1 MSRTVIPRQRQS
13 IATAVINPPDAIDA
27 FSGTQAL
34 EALPIPAAYLNPDQS
49 LGFINQ
55 AMVSALDL
63 PAGTA
68 LQKIACSVQQDA
80 AVLSAEGVDVEL
92 SLRPLPHGGS
102 LAVLLSAV
110 QGHEALPPHRIDTL
124 TGLPDRSV
132 LEPLFKRLR
141 KDGANRK
148 CALLLIDLDRFKNVN
163 DTLGHPAG
171 DSLLL
176 QVVERLKSTIRE
188 DDTLVR
194 LGGDEFALVQTDAK
208 QPDAADGLAGRL
220 VDLISRTYLLD
231 GQVVNIGASIG
242 IAFEQRDKADAND
255 LLKAAD
261 LALYYA
267 KENGRGQHHFFEP
280 EMEEAAANRR
290 EMEGDMRKA
299 IVLRQF
305 DVHYQPLADLAD
317 GSITGVEALARWNHP
332 TKGLIMPNDFI
343 PLAEETGLI
352 LKIGEFVLQKACQA
366 AASWPGH
373 LLVAVNVS
381 SVQVQSEGF
390 VQTVQSVLER
400 TGLAPGRLELEVTE
414 SLMINNPQNALNV
427 LQMLKN
433 LGVRIVMDDFGT
445 GYSSLNYLQSF
456 AFDKVKID
464 RSFISNIKDTDSS
477 ADIIKA
483 IIDLGMTLGMKTTAE
498 GVETKEQLEQLKAK
512 GCDQVQGYHISHPL
526 PEADLNGLLNTNMA
540 AKPAQ

>member
-1 MSRTVIPRQRQS
+1 MSRTVIPRRPTP
-13 IATAVINPPDAIDA
+13 IATVAEKPPANAAD
-27 FSGTQAL
+27 FSGQEAL
-34 EALPIPAAYLNPDQS
+34 EALPIPAAYFNPNFS
-49 LGFINQ
+49 LSAINQ
-55 AMVSALDL
+55 AMASALDL
-63 PAGTA
+63 PTA
-68 LQKIACSVQQDA
+68 MSLQDIACEIDQEN
-80 AVLSAEGVDVEL
+80 AVLSTDGADVEVSL
-92 SLRPLPHGGS
+92 SGLKSGGF
-102 LAVLLSAV
+102 LAVLSTAV
-110 QGHEALPPHRIDTL
+110 QVHEALPPHRIDTL

-141 KDGANRK
+141 KDSAASR

-171 DSLLL
+171 DALL
-176 QVVERLKSTIRE
+176 QQVVDRLKSTIRE

-194 LGGDEFALVQTDAK
+194 LGGDEFALVQMDAK
-208 QPDAADGLAGRL
+208 QPEAADGLAGRL

-242 IAFEQRDKADAND
+242 IALEKREKADANH

-267 KENGRGQHHFFEP
+267 KENGRGQHHFFDP
-280 EMEEAAANRR
+280 KMEQAAANRR

-305 DVHYQPLADLAD
+305 EVYFQPLADLAD
-317 GSITGVEALARWNHP
+317 GTITGVEALARWNHP
-332 TKGLIMPNDFI
+332 TKGMILPNDFI

-352 LKIGEFVLQKACQA
+352 IKIGEIVLQKACQA
-366 AASWPGH
+366 AASWPAEQSI
-373 LLVAVNVS
+373 AVNIS
-381 SVQVQSEGF
+381 AVQIESEGF
-390 VQTVQSVLER
+390 CDTVMAVLER
-400 TGLAPGRLELEVTE
+400 TGLAPSRLELEVTE
-414 SLMINNPQNALNV
+414 SLMVNNLQKAIAV
-427 LQMLKN
+427 LQALKN
-433 LGVRIVMDDFGT
+433 LGVRVVMDDFGT
-445 GYSSLNYLQSF
+445 GYSSLRYLQSF

-464 RSFISNIKDTDSS
+464 RSFIANIKDSDDS

-526 PEADLNGLLNTNMA
+526 PEDGLTALLNASTA

>member
-1 MSRTVIPRQRQS
+1 MSRTVTPRRPTPVETV
-13 IATAVINPPDAIDA
+13 ANKPPANAAD
-27 FSGTQAL
+27 FSGQEAL
-34 EALPIPAAYLNPDQS
+34 EALPIPAAYFNPDVS
-49 LGFINQ
+49 LSSINE
-55 AMVSALDL
+55 AMANALDL
-63 PAGTA
+63 PKGMS
-68 LQKIACSVQQDA
+68 LQDIECDVIEDS
-80 AVLSAEGVDVEL
+80 AVLSADGADVEV
-92 SLRPLPHGGS
+92 SLRVLESGGF
-102 LAVLLSAV
+102 LGVLSTAV
-110 QGHEALPPHRIDTL
+110 QVHEALPPHRIDTL

-141 KDGANRK
+141 KDGTGSR

-171 DSLLL
+171 DTLLL

-208 QPDAADGLAGRL
+208 QPEAADGLAGRL

-242 IAFEQRDKADAND
+242 IALEKREKADANQ

-267 KENGRGQHHFFEP
+267 KENGRGQHHFFDP

-290 EMEGDMRKA
+290 EMEGDMRKG

-305 DVHYQPLADLAD
+305 DVFFQPLADLAD
-317 GSITGVEALARWNHP
+317 GTITGVEALARWNHP
-332 TKGLIMPNDFI
+332 TKGMILPNDFI

-352 LKIGEFVLQKACQA
+352 IKIGEIVLQKACQT
-366 AASWPGH
+366 AASWPGEQSI
-373 LLVAVNVS
+373 AVNVS
-381 SVQVQSEGF
+381 AVQIESEGF
-390 VQTVQSVLER
+390 FNTVKLVLER
-400 TGLAPGRLELEVTE
+400 TGLAPSRLEIEVTE
-414 SLMINNPQNALNV
+414 SLMINNPQRALNV
-427 LQMLKN
+427 LQELKN

-445 GYSSLNYLQSF
+445 GYSSLSYLQSF

-464 RSFISNIKDTDSS
+464 RSFIANLKDTDGS

-512 GCDQVQGYHISHPL
+512 GCDQVQGYHISHPV
-526 PEADLNGLLNTNMA
+526 PEKELTRLLQ
-540 AKPAQ
+540 KR